1 MNLYEINGQVL
12 QLMELLDEGEIDEGI
27 YQDTLDNL
35 GGAIAVEEVVKGIR
49 TKLAE
54 AEAYKEEAARLTE
67 KRQRAEASAE
77 AMKKM
82 IMTYLDN
89 TNQKKLNTGLF
100 CVSKGSSKSAN
111 IIDESLIPAEFLIE
125 QPAKIDKKAILTA
138 LKSGEEVKGAELKE
152 SEFLT
157 IR

>member
-27 YQDTLDNL
+27 YQDTLDSL

-77 AMKKM
+77 AMKKL

-89 TNQKKLNTGLF
+89 TNQKKLKTGLF
-100 CVSKGSSKSAN
+100 CVSKGSSKLAS
-111 IIDESLIPAEFLIE
+111 ITDESLIPKEFLIE
-125 QPAKIDKKAILTA
+125 QPAKIDKKAILVA

>member
-27 YQDTLDNL
+27 YQDTLDSL

-100 CVSKGSSKSAN
+100 CVSRGSSKSAN

>member
-27 YQDTLDNL
+27 YQDTLDSL
-35 GGAIAVEEVVKGIR
+35 GGTIAVEEVVKGIR

-100 CVSKGSSKSAN
+100 CVSRGSSKSAN
-111 IIDESLIPAEFLIE
+111 ITDESLIPAEFLIE

>member
-27 YQDTLDNL
+27 YQDTLDSL

-100 CVSKGSSKSAN
+100 CVSRGSSKSAN

-125 QPAKIDKKAILTA
+125 QPAKIDKKAILIA